1 MGYASP
7 DLVQRVITQTLTS
20 ATQPTLSGKGNLLNF
35 GNSLDKNLITNVI
48 MNQHINIADTF
59 INSTLSVLY
68 KTPLKEIADIECKI
82 AVDIDAYNSEV
93 YLVSP
98 QANVFVPG
106 DVIVII
112 DGFFEEKHTVLSI
125 SGDNTLMFS
134 SNISGYYSADTARL
148 LRVRFPDPIPNIS
161 ARLAAAS
168 IYDRHFSS
176 QSTSQNS
183 EFGKLLRNQAKI
195 DINNILNG
203 RAVLHGQ
210 HRIGDR
216 FVNSNLKD
224 RYSLRNIEGDST
236 RDIGEIL

>member
-1 MGYASP
+1 MGYATP
-7 DLVQRVITQTLTS
+7 ELVEKVLVQSLTS
-20 ATQPTLSGKGNLLNF
+20 ATQPSLSGKGSLINF
-35 GNSLDKNLITNVI
+35 GNTLDKNLITDSI
-48 MNQHINIADTF
+48 MNQHISIADTF

-68 KTPLKEIADIECKI
+68 KTPLKEVADVECRL
-82 AVDIDAYNSEV
+82 ALDIDAYNGDL
-93 YLVSP
+93 YLISP

-106 DVIVII
+106 DIIVLL
-112 DGFFEEKHTVLSI
+112 DCTFEEKHTVS
-125 SGDNTLMFS
+125 SVVGDNMLVLS
-134 SNISGYYSADTARL
+134 DSVSGTYNADTTRL

-168 IYDRHFSS
+168 IYDRYFSA

-183 EFGKLLRNQAKI
+183 EFSKLMRSHARI

-216 FVNSNLKD
+216 FLNSNLKD
-224 RYSLRNIEGDST
+224 RYGLKNIEGDST
-236 RDIGEIL
+236 RDIGEL

>member
-1 MGYASP
+1 MGYCSP
-7 DLVQRVITQTLTS
+7 ELVERVLTQSLTS
-20 ATQPTLSGKGNLLNF
+20 ATKPTLSGKGSLVNF
-35 GNSLDKNLITNVI
+35 GNSLDKNLISDTI

-68 KTPLKEIADIECKI
+68 KTPLKEIADLECKM

-106 DVIVII
+106 DIVVII
-112 DGFFEEKHTVLSI
+112 DGLFEEKHVVSSV
-125 SGDNTLMFS
+125 SGDNTLIFS
-134 SNISGYYSADTARL
+134 SNISGYYSADTARI
-148 LRVRFPDPIPNIS
+148 LRVRFPDPIPNTS

-168 IYDRHFSS
+168 IYDRYFSS

-183 EFGKLLRNQAKI
+183 EFGKLLRNQSRV
-195 DINNILNG
+195 DLNNILNG
-203 RAVLHGQ
+203 RVVLHGQ

-216 FVNSNLKD
+216 FVNSHLKD
-224 RYSLRNIEGDST
+224 RYGLRGSESDST
-236 RDIGEIL
+236 RDIGEA